1 MAITATTL
9 DCGMPLIAEP
19 IAGARSAAI
28 SWLIPA
34 GTATEPVDRGG
45 MSPMWAELILRGA
58 GSLCSRDLADTLDR
72 LGLSRSTDVGSYHV
86 RLAATTLGTRLL
98 DALAVLA
105 DMVRRPRFDQDAIE
119 PTRDLCLQAVESLKD
134 DPHERAAIAARTR
147 HLPPPFNRPQVGTI
161 EGLQAV
167 TRDELV
173 DGWAR
178 RAVPGGSIVA
188 VAGAVEPAAVALRLN
203 ELLRG
208 WTGSYTPPPL
218 GGTPMRG
225 YGHEPDQTNQVQIIL
240 MHDAP
245 AERENTSRLEKMVAA
260 VLSGGMSGRLFS
272 EVREKRGLCYSVSA
286 GYTSGKEFGAV
297 AAYVGTTPDRAQ
309 QSLDVLRA
317 ELERINTP
325 EGPVTTEELSRA
337 VIGMKSRL
345 VFSGESTAARAGAL
359 VHDYHRLGRAR
370 SLDELESEIDGVTLA
385 RLNEYLASRRLG
397 TLTVQTLGPA
407 ALRA

>member
-1 MAITATTL
+1 MAITTTTL

-34 GTATEPVDRGG
+34 GTATEPADRGG
-45 MSPMWAELILRGA
+45 MSAMWAELILRGA
-58 GSLCSRDLADTLDR
+58 GTLRSRDLANALDR

-105 DMVRRPRFDQDAIE
+105 DMVRRPRFDDDAIE
-119 PTRDLCLQAVESLKD
+119 PTRNLCVQAVESLRD
-134 DPHERAAIAARTR
+134 DPHERAAIAARDR
-147 HLPPPFNRPQVGTI
+147 HLPAPFNRPHVGNLD
-161 EGLQAV
+161 GLRAV
-167 TRDELV
+167 TRAELV
-173 DGWAR
+173 DGWSR
-178 RAVPGGSIVA
+178 RAVPEGSIVS
-188 VAGAVEPAAVALRLN
+188 VAGAVDPAAVARRLN
-203 ELLRG
+203 ELLRD
-208 WTGSYTPPPL
+208 WTGTYAPPAF
-218 GGTPMRG
+218 GGTPRRG

-245 AERENTSRLEKMVAA
+245 AERETSSRLEKMVAA

-297 AAYVGTTPDRAQ
+297 AAYVGTTPERAQ

-325 EGPVTTEELSRA
+325 EGRITSEELSRA

-359 VHDYHRLGRAR
+359 AHDYHRLGRAR
-370 SLDELESEIDGVTLA
+370 SLDELEVEIDGVTLA
-385 RLNEYLASRRLG
+385 KLNQYLGTRRLG
-397 TLTVQTLGPA
+397 SLTIQTLGPS
-407 ALRA
+407 ALSG